1 MSDDS
6 LKLYTA
12 IYVALLIA
20 AALNFVLFEADFLNF
35 TYAQALGG
43 TMVIATVKTLLIVAY
58 FQHLRWEN
66 RSLTYVMALALA
78 LTMLLMAAATY
89 SIS

>member
-1 MSDDS
+1 MAHDS
-6 LKLYTA
+6 VKLYSA
-12 IYVALLIA
+12 IYVALLVA
-20 AALNFVLFEADFLNF
+20 ATLNFLLFESSFVEF
-35 TYAQALGG
+35 TYAQAVAG

-66 RSLTYVMALALA
+66 RSLTYLMGMALA

>member
-1 MSDDS
+1 MSSDS
-6 LKLYTA
+6 VKLYSA
-12 IYVALLIA
+12 IYIGLLFA
-20 AALNFVLFEADFLNF
+20 AALNFVLFEVEFLNF
-35 TYAQALGG
+35 TYRQAFAG
-43 TMVIATVKTLLIVAY
+43 TMVISSIKTVLIVGY

-66 RSLTYVMALALA
+66 RSLTYVMTLALT